1 MIKLLHLVAQTIGQ
15 TLNGSLRTNAID
27 LVAHLQM
34 QILVR
39 KQRHAGSKHARDIDA
54 VVAAQMQLTQTH
66 SVDLIL

>member
-1 MIKLLHLVAQTIGQ
+1 MPKKI
-15 TLNGSLRTNAID
+15 AID